1 MNNDIISDILKY
13 LDCFGTTFSFYTEK
27 NRKFYTKFG
36 GILTLLSLI
45 FGLIVFIFINL
56 DDIFHHNPNST
67 TSTKIENVRKIKFG
81 EEKIW
86 IPWRITNYESET
98 INHKGI
104 LFPIIYY
111 YKGIRN
117 NSSSHLQISH
127 EILNYKLCNE
137 TSMADNAN
145 QYMID
150 VDLDQI
156 YCIDMDDLSIG
167 GSWDSD
173 FINYIEFDLYNCK
186 NGEDYDKG
194 NENCTTYEEIKEIAG
209 KNDCFDFEM
218 YYPVVHYQ
226 PMNKTNPIFVKYNDY
241 FYHLSRFSNEID
253 RIYLQQHILKDD
265 IGWIT
270 KNEKL
275 YSYWGSVSLNGDSY
289 ANGSETDL
297 MIEGS
302 TSRLYSFN
310 IYLKSDI
317 IYYNRTYKKI
327 FLIIANGLP
336 LVNIIFIIFKAMAKI
351 LKISSGNKKLTE
363 LLFENLQRK
372 KPMRFKEEK
381 FNIFEIDKINSDKD
395 IRRINKK
402 VSDFSSVQITYNESK
417 NAIFQNYKN
426 NEVNNNNLKLFKNSN
441 NQIPNY
447 NIRKKI
453 NKNIN
458 NNLNNSYH
466 NDGEKDKALKGNT
479 IEEFFSIKSND
490 ISSNP
495 QLCNAKVKK
504 NNTDQNDKRILNSQS
519 KFSYIKKTLFP
530 YKYYLCSIF
539 IKNFDTTK
547 KSIFFTRKFLSVY
560 IFICQL
566 FDISSYL
573 ILQREFE
580 IMKNTMIVGKYKDIL
595 ENRQKIDVNDQ
606 SFNINMKECLDA
618 KKFLILG
625 RVKQSKFKNH

>member
-1 MNNDIISDILKY
+1 MNNYIISDILSY
-13 LDCFGTTFSFYTEK
+13 LDCFGTTFSFYIEK
-27 NRKFYTKFG
+27 NRKFYTKLG

-67 TSTKIENVRKIKFG
+67 TSTKRENIRKIKFG

-127 EILNYKLCNE
+127 EIINYKLCNE
-137 TSMADNAN
+137 TSMAENAN

-156 YCIDMDDLSIG
+156 YCIDMDDLNIG

-173 FINYIEFDLYNCK
+173 FIYYIEFDLYNCK
-186 NGEDYDKG
+186 NGEDYDER
-194 NENCTTYEEIKEIAG
+194 NENCTTYEEIKEITG
-209 KNDCFDFEM
+209 KNDSLDFQM

-226 PMNKTNPIFVKYNDY
+226 PMNKTTPIFVKYTDY
-241 FYHLSRFSNEID
+241 FYHLSRFSNKID

-289 ANGSETDL
+289 AKGNGTDL
-297 MIEGS
+297 IIEGS
-302 TSRLYSFN
+302 TSRFYSFN

-317 IYYNRTYKKI
+317 IYYNRTYKKM

-336 LVNIIFIIFKAMAKI
+336 LVNIIFIIFKVIAKI
-351 LKISSGNKKLTE
+351 FKISSGNKKLTE

-381 FNIFEIDKINSDKD
+381 FNIFEIDKISSDKN
-395 IRRINKK
+395 ISKINKN
-402 VSDFSSVQITYNESK
+402 VSDYSSVQITYNQSK
-417 NAIFQNYKN
+417 NVFFLNNKSIKI
-426 NEVNNNNLKLFKNSN
+426 NEVNKNNLKFCKN
-441 NQIPNY
+441 
-447 NIRKKI
+447 
-453 NKNIN
+453 
-458 NNLNNSYH
+458 
-466 NDGEKDKALKGNT
+466 
-479 IEEFFSIKSND
+479 
-490 ISSNP
+490 
-495 QLCNAKVKK
+495 
-504 NNTDQNDKRILNSQS
+504 
-519 KFSYIKKTLFP
+519 
-530 YKYYLCSIF
+530 
-539 IKNFDTTK
+539 
-547 KSIFFTRKFLSVY
+547 
-560 IFICQL
+560 
-566 FDISSYL
+566 
-573 ILQREFE
+573 
-580 IMKNTMIVGKYKDIL
+580 
-595 ENRQKIDVNDQ
+595 
-606 SFNINMKECLDA
+606 
-618 KKFLILG
+618 
-625 RVKQSKFKNH
+625 